1 MPSEKRKP
9 IVVAIDGPAGA
20 GKSTVARLLAEK
32 LGVPYL
38 DTGSIYRAIAWMLN
52 CKAVPPDDEAAVEK
66 ALRGFSVSLDR
77 DRISVGGTDVTEAI
91 RTAEIDKIVSPISAL
106 KCVRDSILS
115 VQRAQAENGLV
126 ADGRDI
132 GTVVF
137 PDADLKIF
145 LTASAEERA
154 RRRYKERVARGCEAD
169 YAEIL
174 KQVNERDMADIN
186 RAISPLRPAQGSV
199 ILDTTTMTLG
209 EVVDVIASL
218 ALELKER
225 SGN

>member
-1 MPSEKRKP
+1 MRSEERKP

-20 GKSTVARLLAEK
+20 GKSTVAKLLAEK

-38 DTGSIYRAIAWMLN
+38 DTGSIYRAIAWTLN
-52 CKAVPPDDEAAVEK
+52 SQEVPLNDETAVEK
-66 ALRGFSVSLDR
+66 ALEGLSITLSQG
-77 DRISVGGTDVTEAI
+77 RISVGGKDVTDAI

-115 VQRAQAENGLV
+115 VQRAQAENGVV

-132 GTVVF
+132 GTVVL

-154 RRRYKERVARGCEAD
+154 RRRYKERVASGGKAD
-169 YAEIL
+169 YEEIL
-174 KQVNERDMADIN
+174 RQVNERDQADIN
-186 RAISPLRPAQGSV
+186 RAISPLRPALGSV
-199 ILDTTTMTLG
+199 ILDTTEMTLA
-209 EVVDVIASL
+209 EVVEVIASL
-218 ALELKER
+218 VLELKER
-225 SGN
+225 E

>member
-1 MPSEKRKP
+1 MPSEKRQA

-20 GKSTVARLLAEK
+20 GKSTVAKLLAEK

-38 DTGSIYRAIAWMLN
+38 DTGSIYRAIAWMLDSQG
-52 CKAVPPDDEAAVEK
+52 VPPDDETAVEK
-66 ALRGFSVSLDR
+66 ALEGLSVSLDQG
-77 DRISVGGTDVTEAI
+77 RISVGGTDVTEAI

-115 VQRAQAENGLV
+115 IQRAQAENGLV

-132 GTVVF
+132 GTVVL

-154 RRRYKERVARGCEAD
+154 SRRYKERIARGCEAD
-169 YAEIL
+169 YDEIL
-174 KQVNERDMADIN
+174 KQVNERDRADIS

-199 ILDTTTMTLG
+199 ILDTTDLTLE
-209 EVVDVIASL
+209 EVVEIIASL

-225 SGN
+225 IGN

>member
-52 CKAVPPDDEAAVEK
+52 SKAVPPDDETAVEK
-66 ALRGFSVSLDR
+66 ALLGFSVSLDQG
-77 DRISVGGTDVTEAI
+77 RISVGGTDVTEAI

-132 GTVVF
+132 GTVVL

-154 RRRYKERVARGCEAD
+154 RRRYKERLARGCEAD
-169 YAEIL
+169 YEEIL

-199 ILDTTTMTLG
+199 ILDTTTMTLE
-209 EVVDVIASL
+209 EVVEVIASL